1 MENIFR
7 ILALALMFAVVII
20 KDISYQ
26 MIFKDSLVQLY
37 LAIFVILILLVVD
50 NVTGFILA
58 LSLLILYFKI
68 YNNEL
73 KSKKSKE
80 GSDDSNKKKHLPP
93 AKQEKQCMLDKSGAC
108 MSEHYENVSDEKNKL
123 KLSPSAQAVSEENRN
138 NSNKTTLLPY
148 ITEEHLIA
156 AQNNIVNVRDY
167 ENEILGIEKGLYNE
181 NVYGSQGF
189 DNNNIHMKGYDEVTL
204 GSLKYGFVE

>member
-80 GSDDSNKKKHLPP
+80 GSDDSNKKHLPP
-93 AKQEKQCMLDKSGAC
+93 AKQEKQCILDKSGAC
-108 MSEHYENVSDEKNKL
+108 MSEHYENVTDEKNKL